1 MEPKPKQFKFTP
13 ADLKKALLNKPKKS
27 KISFKG
33 LDDQTLQFVM
43 PERGM
48 LYEDYYI
55 LFILGGGFCVSI
67 YLTYYLAIYGEYGWF
82 GYLIPLIIWTG
93 LIYGAYQ
100 EYHTFKQRQILEIS
114 KRSFII
120 KNIKKGKE
128 KLEKISLDEIILFKL
143 ASFSASV
150 LYLREEKE
158 KEVMFMEYVS
168 RNEQQWLIVILRT
181 IVYNVTKN
189 IV

>member
-1 MEPKPKQFKFTP
+1 MEQKPKQFQFTP
-13 ADLKKALLNKPKKS
+13 VDLKKALLNKPKKS

-67 YLTYYLAIYGEYGWF
+67 YLTYYLAIYGDYGWF
-82 GYLIPLIIWTG
+82 GYLIPLIIWAG
-93 LIYGAYQ
+93 LIYGTYQ

-128 KLEKISLDEIILFKL
+128 KVEKISLDEIILFKL

-150 LYLREEKE
+150 IYLREEKE
-158 KEVMFMEYVS
+158 IEAMFMEYVN